1 LHSSRGTY
9 TRVDEDQATLEN
21 RAELEAVLGR
31 PSGLGPVF
39 ARHAYGMG
47 QWVDLFGARL
57 ASIEEPE
64 IAAIV
69 AGIVSENARHLTL
82 FRERAIGLGVDPD
95 AYVCP
100 PEGAAIYEP
109 IRELRT
115 DELLGYALGSL
126 EHFAELL
133 AVYGEFASG
142 VDAEVIAAVRINN
155 ERTIS
160 RLRVPV
166 GEAEERVKA
175 EAHERYRR
183 RELAETRFY
192 AHAS

>member
-1 LHSSRGTY
+1 
-9 TRVDEDQATLEN
+9 
-21 RAELEAVLGR
+21 VLRR

-47 QWVDLFGARL
+47 RWVDLFAARIP
-57 ASIEEPE
+57 SIDEPE
-64 IAAIV
+64 IAEIV
-69 AGIVSENARHLTL
+69 AGICSDNARHMML
-82 FRERAIGLGVDPD
+82 FSDRALALGVDPD

-109 IRELRT
+109 MPELPA

-133 AVYGEFASG
+133 VVYGEFAG
-142 VDAEVIAAVRINN
+142 GADAEVIAAVRMDN
-155 ERTIS
+155 ERAIT
-160 RLRVPV
+160 RLRELV
-166 GEAEERVKA
+166 GEAKERVRA

-183 RELAETRFY
+183 RELAETPLY
-192 AHAS
+192 AHGS

>member
-1 LHSSRGTY
+1 
-9 TRVDEDQATLEN
+9 
-21 RAELEAVLGR
+21 
-31 PSGLGPVF
+31 VF

-47 QWVDLFGARL
+47 RWVDLFAARL
-57 ASIEEPE
+57 DGIEEPE

-69 AGIVSENARHLTL
+69 AGIVSDNARHLTL
-82 FRERAIGLGVDPD
+82 FRERSLALGVDPD

-109 IRELRT
+109 IPELAT

-142 VDAEVIAAVRINN
+142 VDAEVIAAVRIEN
-155 ERTIS
+155 ERAIS
-160 RLRVPV
+160 RLRELVSE
-166 GEAEERVKA
+166 GEERVRA

-183 RELAETRFY
+183 RELAETPLY
-192 AHAS
+192 AHGS